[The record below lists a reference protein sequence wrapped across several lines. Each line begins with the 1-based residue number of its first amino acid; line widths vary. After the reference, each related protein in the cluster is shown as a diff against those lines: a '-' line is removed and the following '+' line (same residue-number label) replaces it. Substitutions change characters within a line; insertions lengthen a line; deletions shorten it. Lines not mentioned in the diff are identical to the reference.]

1 MQCKYSLL
9 LVYNP
14 DGVGELELDKYELLL
29 IYPKHNKEN
38 VGKVKISA
46 VEVSWIKYLHLI
58 GGSRQ
63 YLEVRKVS
71 LELG

>member
-29 IYPKHNKEN
+29 IYPKHSKEN
-38 VGKVKISA
+38 VGKVKVKS
-46 VEVSWIKYLHLI
+46 L
-58 GGSRQ
+58 SR
-63 YLEVRKVS
+63 V
-71 LELG
+71 